1 VLPAERVLKPLAGGS
16 HVYGGALAV
25 TAGIAA
31 FIEAHSNQPV
41 AAHTPLPESP
51 LQHLQLERALG
62 YVFPI
67 GGSGT
72 PASGLSPT
80 AYDLLRIGAWALVI
94 LGALTVILG
103 LIRYWTAAKAA
114 TSAYGPERR

>member
-1 VLPAERVLKPLAGGS
+1 VLPAERVLKPLSGGS

-31 FIEAHSNQPV
+31 FIEAHSHRPMPATGPLTTDPLEIQQLANQGIAV
-41 AAHTPLPESP
+41 
-51 LQHLQLERALG
+51 
-62 YVFPI
+62 
-67 GGSGT
+67 GSGT

-80 AYDLLRIGAWALVI
+80 AYDLLHIGAWALVI

-114 TSAYGPERR
+114 TSAYAPEP